1 MLWIIAVILFLVAV
15 AVLGVL
21 IGRHYQQLTVL
32 DPSGLPEEKMSQKK
46 DEFLR
51 KRAEQQ
57 GSKRRGQQVG
67 WFKPLGRRLRIVQLH
82 FRQIVQ
88 NVERRLLELGHQR
101 RLKGPRTVE
110 EEQALRTLLQDGLN
124 AAEVHDW
131 NNTEKKLIAAIRLDE
146 RNVTAY
152 RALAGAYF
160 AQDQFEEAKQTYRF
174 VLYLDPRDDSAL
186 LRLAEIAE
194 HEGKLDAAVEHYQQA
209 VLIND
214 HVAVRFAKLA
224 DLLTQLKQPATAL
237 EAIQQAVILEPQNP
251 KYLDNFIEASIL
263 SEDKNLAEEGYRQLR
278 TVNPD
283 NQKLAAFRERI
294 DSLGTK

>member
-1 MLWIIAVILFLVAV
+1 MLWIIAALLLLIALC
-15 AVLGVL
+15 VLGFLFV
-21 IGRHYQQLTVL
+21 RHFEQLTVL

-51 KRAEQQ
+51 KRAEEQ
-57 GSKRRGQQVG
+57 GVKRRGQQAG
-67 WFKPLGRRLRIVQLH
+67 WFKPLGRRWRIIQLR
-82 FRQIVQ
+82 FRQTFQ
-88 NVERRLLELGHQR
+88 AVENKLLEHGSQH
-101 RLKGPRTVE
+101 RLNKPLTAE
-110 EEQALRTLLQDGLN
+110 EEQVLRTLLQEGLN
-124 AAEVHDW
+124 AAEARDW
-131 NNTEKKLIAAIRLDE
+131 NNAEKKLIAAIRLDE

-194 HEGKLDAAVEHYQQA
+194 HEGKLDASVEYYQQA

-214 HVAVRFAKLA
+214 HVASRFAKLA
-224 DLLTQLKQPATAL
+224 DLLTQLKQPETAL

-263 SEDKNLAEEGYRQLR
+263 AEDKNLAEEGYRQLR
-278 TVNPD
+278 AVNPE
-283 NQKLAAFRERI
+283 NHKLAAFRERI
-294 DSLGTK
+294 DALG

>member
-1 MLWIIAVILFLVAV
+1 MLWIIAVILLLVAV

-21 IGRHYQQLTVL
+21 FVRHFQQLTVL

-51 KRAEQQ
+51 KRAEEQ
-57 GSKRRGQQVG
+57 GAKRRGQQAG
-67 WFKPLGRRLRIVQLH
+67 WFKPLGRRWRIIQLN
-82 FRQIVQ
+82 FRQAMQ
-88 NVERRLLELGHQR
+88 NVERHLLELGSQR
-101 RLKGPRTVE
+101 RLNTPRTLE

-124 AAEVHDW
+124 AANARDW
-131 NNTEKKLIAAIRLDE
+131 NNAEKKLIAAIKLDE
-146 RNVTAY
+146 RNVSAY

-174 VLYLDPRDDSAL
+174 VLYLDPRDDGAL

-194 HEGKLDAAVEHYQQA
+194 YEGKLDSAVEYYQQA

-214 HVAVRFAKLA
+214 HVASRFAKLA
-224 DLLTQLKQPATAL
+224 DLLNQLKQPETAL

-263 SEDKNLAEEGYRQLR
+263 AEDKNLAEEGYRQLR
-278 TVNPD
+278 AVNPE

-294 DSLGTK
+294 DALG

>member
-1 MLWIIAVILFLVAV
+1 MLWIITIGLLLAAVVI
-15 AVLGVL
+15 LGVL
-21 IGRHYQQLTVL
+21 LGRHYQQLVVL
-32 DPSGLPEEKMSQKK
+32 DPSGLPEEKMNQKK

-51 KRAEQQ
+51 KRASEQAA
-57 GSKRRGQQVG
+57 KRRGQQVG
-67 WFKPLGRRLRIVQLH
+67 WFKPLSRRVRIAQLN
-82 FRQIVQ
+82 FRQLVQ
-88 NVERRLLELGHQR
+88 NVERHLLELGHEK
-101 RLKGPRTVE
+101 RLRGPRTAD

-124 AAEVHDW
+124 AAEARDW
-131 NNTEKKLIAAIRLDE
+131 NNAEKKLIAAIRLDE
-146 RNVTAY
+146 RNVAAY

-174 VLYLDPRDDSAL
+174 VLYLDPRDESTL

-214 HVAVRFAKLA
+214 HVAARFAKLT
-224 DLLTQLKQPATAL
+224 DLLTQLKQPETAL

-263 SEDKNLAEEGYRQLR
+263 AEDKNLAEEGYRQLR
-278 TVNPD
+278 AVNPD

-294 DSLGTK
+294 DALEKA